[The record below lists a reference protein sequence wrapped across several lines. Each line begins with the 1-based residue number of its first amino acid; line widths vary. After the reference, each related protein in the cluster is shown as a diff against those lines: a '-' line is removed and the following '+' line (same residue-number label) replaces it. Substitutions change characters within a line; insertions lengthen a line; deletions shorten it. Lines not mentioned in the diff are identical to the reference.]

1 MSPLVM
7 YQLKDSVATIT
18 MDDGKAN
25 VMSVQM
31 LGELNAALDRA
42 EADKG
47 VVMLTGREGVFSAGF
62 DLGVIK
68 HGKAKLFNMLKA
80 GAETAERLLSFPA
93 PVVVACGGHAIAMG
107 AFLILAADVRVGILG
122 GPSKICVNEVEIGLT
137 VPRFAI
143 EMCRQRL
150 APAYFNRAVITAEPC
165 DPRQAVEAGFLD
177 VLVPAPE
184 LLSAAHDKATTLSRL
199 VRDALIA
206 TKRRAREGVLQ
217 ALHRAIEADLEDWT
231 PRVRDA

>member
-1 MSPLVM
+1 MSGLVD
-7 YQLKDSVATIT
+7 YECSGAISAIT

-31 LGELNAALDRA
+31 LRELNAALDRA
-42 EADKG
+42 EADKS
-47 VVMLTGREGVFSAGF
+47 VVILTGRDGVFSAGF
-62 DLGVIK
+62 DLGVFK
-68 HGKAKLFNMLKA
+68 QGKAPLFDMLKA

-107 AFLILAADVRVGILG
+107 AFLILAADVRVGILDG
-122 GPSKICVNEVEIGLT
+122 RSKICVNEVEIGLT

-150 APAYFNRAVITAEPC
+150 APAYFNRAVITAEPF

-177 VLVPAPE
+177 FLVPAPE
-184 LLSAAHDKATTLSRL
+184 LLSAARDKATALSRL
-199 VRDALIA
+199 VRDAHVA
-206 TKRRAREGVLQ
+206 TKRRARDGVLQ
-217 ALHRAIEADLEDWT
+217 ALRRAVEADVAEWT
-231 PRVRDA
+231 TRIRA

>member
-1 MSPLVM
+1 MSGLVR
-7 YQLKDSVATIT
+7 YECSGATSTIT

-31 LGELNAALDRA
+31 LRELNAALDRA
-42 EADKG
+42 EAEKS
-47 VVMLTGREGVFSAGF
+47 VVLLTGRDGVFSAGF
-62 DLGVIK
+62 DLGVFK
-68 HGKAKLFNMLKA
+68 QGKAALFDMLKA

-107 AFLILAADVRVGILG
+107 AFLILAADVRIGILEG
-122 GPSKICVNEVEIGLT
+122 RSKICVNEVEIGLT

-150 APAYFNRAVITAEPC
+150 TPAYFNRAVITAEPC

-177 VLVPAPE
+177 VLVHAPE
-184 LLSAAHDKATTLSRL
+184 LLSAARDKATALSRL
-199 VRDALIA
+199 DRDALIA

-217 ALHRAIEADLEDWT
+217 ALRRAIEADLEDWT
-231 PRVRDA
+231 RVRDA

>member
-1 MSPLVM
+1 MSGLVE
-7 YQLKDSVATIT
+7 YEYGGAISAIT

-31 LGELNAALDRA
+31 LRELNAALDQA

-47 VVMLTGREGVFSAGF
+47 VVMLTGRDGVFSAGF
-62 DLGVIK
+62 DLGVFK
-68 HGKAKLFNMLKA
+68 QAKAPLFDMLKA

-107 AFLILAADVRVGILG
+107 AFLILAADVRFGILDG
-122 GPSKICVNEVEIGLT
+122 RSKICVNEVEIGLT

-150 APAYFNRAVITAEPC
+150 APAYFNRAVITAESC
-165 DPRQAVEAGFLD
+165 DPRQAVKAGFLD
-177 VLVPAPE
+177 FLVPAPE
-184 LLSAAHDKATTLSRL
+184 LLSAARDKATVLSRL
-199 VRDALIA
+199 VRDAYVA
-206 TKRRAREGVLQ
+206 TKRRARDGVLQ
-217 ALHRAIEADLEDWT
+217 ALRRAVEADVAEWKTGLS
-231 PRVRDA
+231 

>member
-7 YQLKDSVATIT
+7 YQLQDSIATIT

-42 EADKG
+42 EADKS
-47 VVMLTGREGVFSAGF
+47 VVMLTGRSSVFSAGF
-62 DLGVIK
+62 DLGAFK
-68 HGKAKLFNMLKA
+68 QGKAPLFDMLKA

-107 AFLILAADVRVGILG
+107 AFLILAADVRVGILDG
-122 GPSKICVNEVEIGLT
+122 RSKICVNEVEIGLT

-143 EMCRQRL
+143 EICRQRL
-150 APAYFNRAVITAEPC
+150 APAYFNRAVITAEPF

-177 VLVPAPE
+177 FLVPAPE
-184 LLSAAHDKATTLSRL
+184 LLSAARDKASALSRL
-199 VRDALIA
+199 VRDAYVA
-206 TKRRAREGVLQ
+206 TKSRARDGVLQ
-217 ALHRAIEADLEDWT
+217 ALRRAVEADVAEWKTRIL
-231 PRVRDA
+231 A